1 MTYFKYVLVLVL
13 VTFSLSIVSSQSD
26 TRMEFFPASS
36 GYSAMVNIYSSS
48 DGTLEQYYVED
59 GSWTLNKNV
68 GTPEITINGA
78 NYRFQ
83 YTPETSEVMADLF
96 VYSVESGEFQ
106 FFSLKGNEWMENS
119 LMLKGKA
126 SINSKNIRMD
136 YSPAVG
142 NSSAFITAYSIDG
155 NQMSVMH
162 LVDGAWSHIEYFPKM
177 IK

>member
-13 VTFSLSIVSSQSD
+13 ITFSLSTVSSQSD
-26 TRMEFFPASS
+26 TRIEFFPATDNFLPS
-36 GYSAMVNIYSSS
+36 VNVYSSS
-48 DGTLEQYYVED
+48 EGTLEQYYVQD

-68 GTPEITINGA
+68 GSPDISIKGED
-78 NYRFQ
+78 YRFQ
-83 YTPETSEVMADLF
+83 YTPETSDVMADLF

-106 FFSLKGNEWMENS
+106 FFSLKGNEWKENS

-126 SINSKNIRMD
+126 SLNSNNIRMD

-142 NSSAFITAYSIDG
+142 NNSAFITAYSVDD
-155 NQMSVMH
+155 NQLSVLQ